1 MFFRRK
7 APYFVSDFTDFF
19 HGRWS
24 QSFAA
29 VIFLFFA
36 NITSIITF
44 GAVMERALHHQIVR
58 AFFILILGSLTDLN
72 NEDSLTELLFRYF

>member
-1 MFFRRK
+1 MLEKFRRK
-7 APYFVSDFTDFF
+7 MPHFVSDFTDFF
-19 HGRWS
+19 YGRWS

-44 GAVMERALHHQIVR
+44 GAVMERALHHQVVR
-58 AFFILILGSLTDLN
+58 TFFTYILGPLDDVN
-72 NEDSLTELLFRYF
+72 I